1 MNGLEGNICWGNVA
15 FVRTVI
21 LLCVLI
27 VDVKEQAQNGEEVQE
42 VQEVSGFN
50 DEPMDDYDYVL
61 DSDHSDENEEA
72 WGTCLAVL
80 I

>member
-27 VDVKEQAQNGEEVQE
+27 IDVKEQAQNGEEVQE

-61 DSDHSDENEEA
+61 DSDDSDENEEA

>member
-1 MNGLEGNICWGNVA
+1 VNALERNICWGNVA

-27 VDVKEQAQNGEEVQE
+27 IDVKEQAQNGEEVQE
-42 VQEVSGFN
+42 VQEISGFN
-50 DEPMDDYDYVL
+50 DEPMEDYNYVL
-61 DSDHSDENEEA
+61 DSDDTDENEEPR
-72 WGTCLAVL
+72 GTCFAIL

>member
-27 VDVKEQAQNGEEVQE
+27 IDVKEQAQNGEEVQE
-42 VQEVSGFN
+42 VQEISSFN
-50 DEPMDDYDYVL
+50 DEPMEDYDYVL
-61 DSDHSDENEEA
+61 DSDDTDENEET
-72 WGTCLAVL
+72 WGTCLAIL